1 MAGMYIYHASLFF
14 ANKVFFYSKFDKIR
28 FCYYFIIALLGGDRA
43 IVIYLDVFF
52 IINFLMDTI
61 VLVCLNRFCGYAAT
75 WLRILLSSTL
85 GALWS
90 VIVLIVPKDIVPI
103 VHICTYIF
111 ISIFMVRIC
120 SGKIDIRNLIKGV
133 VMLYAITFVIAG
145 CLYMFIYYTP
155 VGYSLKEIVLK
166 DSKLTVFL
174 AITLIIL
181 VVIGSQIKKITVYEK
196 NQCQVEVTLDSVK
209 FRVKGYIDTGNI
221 LVDPILKKPVSVIEA
236 DSIPLNIQLGVN
248 VKLHLIPY
256 NSLGCENGLL
266 EVVTAEN
273 MCIYQGKKMVEVPKA
288 LLGISRHRLSSDGE
302 FNMLVNSNI
311 FNA

>member
-1 MAGMYIYHASLFF
+1 
-14 ANKVFFYSKFDKIR
+14 
-28 FCYYFIIALLGGDRA
+28 
-43 IVIYLDVFF
+43 
-52 IINFLMDTI
+52 MDTI
-61 VLVCLNRFCGYAAT
+61 VLVCLNKFCGYAAT

-90 VIVLIVPKDIVPI
+90 VVVLVVPRDIIPI

-111 ISIFMVRIC
+111 INICMVRIC
-120 SGKIDIRNLIKGV
+120 SGKIDKRNLIKGV
-133 VMLYAITFVIAG
+133 VVLYAITFVIAG

-155 VGYSLKEIVLK
+155 AGYSLKEVILK
-166 DSKLTVFL
+166 DSKLTIFL
-174 AITLIIL
+174 AITLVIL
-181 VVIGSQIKKITVYEK
+181 VIIGSQIKRITVYEK
-196 NQCQVEVTLDSVK
+196 SQCQVEVTLDNVT

-221 LVDPILKKPVSVIEA
+221 LIDPILKKPVSVIEA

-256 NSLGCENGLL
+256 SSLGCESGLL
-266 EVVTAEN
+266 EVITAEN
-273 MCIYQGKKMVEVPKA
+273 ICIYQGKKMVEVPMA

-311 FNA
+311 ID